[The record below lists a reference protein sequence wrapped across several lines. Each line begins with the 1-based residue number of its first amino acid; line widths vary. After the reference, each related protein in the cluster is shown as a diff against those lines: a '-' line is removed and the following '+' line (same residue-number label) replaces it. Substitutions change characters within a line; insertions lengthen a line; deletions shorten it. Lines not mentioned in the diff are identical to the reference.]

1 MDIVPPALRNR
12 LGIAIATRTYAA
24 YREVLSSPR
33 WQVLAKAGAQPQR
46 LVWASTGTKD
56 PNASN
61 VLYVEALAALDT
73 IDTIPEETLLA
84 FADHGYVT
92 TMPADGGDAEHILR
106 QFATSG
112 VDVAELATRLQRE
125 GAQSFVYSW
134 NKLMQCLASKNDA
147 LVAPGRPTGA
157 PS

>member
-84 FADHGYVT
+84 FADHGHVT
-92 TMPADGGDAEHILR
+92 TMLPADGGNAEHILG
-106 QFATSG
+106 QFAEAG
-112 VDVAELATRLQRE
+112 INVAELAIQLQRE
-125 GAQSFVYSW
+125 GAQSFADS
-134 NKLMQCLASKNDA
+134 
-147 LVAPGRPTGA
+147 
-157 PS
+157 